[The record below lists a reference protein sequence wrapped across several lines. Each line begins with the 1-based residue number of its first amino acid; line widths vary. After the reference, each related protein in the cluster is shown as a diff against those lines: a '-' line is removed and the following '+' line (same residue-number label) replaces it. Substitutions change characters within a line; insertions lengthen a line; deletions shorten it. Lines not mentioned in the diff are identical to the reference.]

1 MNRWRSQSIH
11 HISLA
16 LSATGIFL
24 LIAGAVIGW
33 LAPWLGQSIGWLHLF
48 RAPLTMPAQKSDID
62 SFLGADITAL
72 AVIIAV
78 LIGYNISTLQ
88 IAGQLLSPALVRAIL
103 LSLAPFLICWSM
115 ATLVALTYFLLPPT
129 LVVQMIQLI
138 LWFAAVVLL
147 MIGYLWNLPWRLSGE
162 HAAQWAIRELRN
174 KPMNA
179 WETTDGYA
187 VLQTSIAS
195 ASARSDLG
203 TVRAMTQVTAS
214 FLVSRQRETA
224 TRFDRE
230 RYRAVKNLL
239 SGCMQNAAGAPN
251 AASYY
256 LGFLTAGILLRGVAA
271 GCAYDPERDLFSGV
285 FRALRSE
292 PGRLDA
298 LWTGVRHGLCRKGI
312 QGDPYLLQYWHY
324 HRSWEVD
331 DPRRMQFIAGQLV
344 GFHTRCWRE
353 LGMAHNREKTTA
365 STNSITP
372 TITVTHPAQW
382 HLAEVNSEALG
393 MLTDLYRDIAMY
405 LAKEVSS
412 SGHEETIH
420 PLPQQLLETI
430 HKLVLAIWPAG
441 ESEKAR
447 TAVITA
453 YERRRDEISALAIH

>member
-1 MNRWRSQSIH
+1 
-11 HISLA
+11 
-16 LSATGIFL
+16 
-24 LIAGAVIGW
+24 
-33 LAPWLGQSIGWLHLF
+33 LGESIGWLHLF
-48 RAPLTMPAQKSDID
+48 RTPLTMPAQKSDID

-103 LSLAPFLICWSM
+103 LSLAPFLLCWSM
-115 ATLVALTYFLLPPT
+115 TTLVALAYFLIPPT
-129 LVVQMIQLI
+129 LVVQMIQLM

-162 HAAQWAIRELRN
+162 HAALWAIRELRN
-174 KPMNA
+174 KPMSA

-187 VLQTSIAS
+187 ILQTGIAS

-214 FLVSRQRETA
+214 FLVSRQKETA
-224 TRFDRE
+224 TSFDRE

-239 SGCMQNAAGAPN
+239 SGCMQNVAGAPN

-256 LGFLTAGILLRGVAA
+256 LGFLTAGILLRGVAT
-271 GCAYDPERDLFSGV
+271 GCAYDAERDLFSGV

-298 LWTGVRHGLCRKGI
+298 LWTGTRHGLCRKGI
-312 QGDPYLLQYWHY
+312 QGDPYLLQYWQY
-324 HRSWEVD
+324 HHSWEVD
-331 DPRRMQFIAGQLV
+331 DPRRVQFIASQLV
-344 GFHTRCWRE
+344 GFHARCWRE
-353 LGMAHNREKTTA
+353 SGIVQNREKHTA
-365 STNSITP
+365 STSFITP
-372 TITVTHPAQW
+372 ATTVTHPAQW
-382 HLAEVNSEALG
+382 HLEEVNSEAVG

-405 LAKEVSS
+405 LAKEVVD
-412 SGHEETIH
+412 SGYDETMH
-420 PLPQQLLETI
+420 HLPQQLLNTT

-441 ESEKAR
+441 ESETAR
-447 TAVITA
+447 MAVITA
-453 YERRRDEISALAIH
+453 YERRRDEISALTAH